1 MNKFTTHSPAALRRP
16 AAPPGAPM
24 ALQKKQKQK
33 RATEKP
39 PQRTQKTNTMH
50 MSGSQFE
57 TRTYAY
63 ALHILLCMYV
73 LTKLI
78 SRKMRLIFS
87 NGQSPSFYFLYPTH
101 LHSAKRN

>member
-1 MNKFTTHSPAALRRP
+1 MNKFTTHSPPALYRP

-24 ALQKKQKQK
+24 ALQKTKEGNGKNRHNARK
-33 RATEKP
+33 KP
-39 PQRTQKTNTMH
+39 TRC

-57 TRTYAY
+57 MRTYAY

-78 SRKMRLIFS
+78 TRKMRLIFS
-87 NGQSPSFYFLYPTH
+87 NGQSPHLTFYT
-101 LHSAKRN
+101 LHISAQCET